1 MASQSNAAAIA
12 TVLARAKTDRV
23 AAASLLPLVYEELRQ
38 LARARVAKLAR
49 GQTIRATELVHEA
62 WMRVVAGGDPGWD
75 GRAHFFGAAANAMR
89 NILVE
94 QARRR
99 GAQKRDVH
107 RKEALVDDMP
117 EVMEPLPFADILSL
131 HEAMLELEREHAR
144 PAQVVELRF
153 FSGLSMP
160 EIAQALAT
168 SLPTVERDWRF
179 ARAWLQ
185 DRLGAAGT
193 GDD

>member
-1 MASQSNAAAIA
+1 MTQSNAAAIA

-89 NILVE
+89 NILVD
-94 QARRR
+94 QARAKATRKR
-99 GAQKRDVH
+99 GGGQDRAEVTPDLAVVEDVPTTDLLALD
-107 RKEALVDDMP
+107 EALT
-117 EVMEPLPFADILSL
+117 A
-131 HEAMLELEREHAR
+131 LEREHGR
-144 PAQVVELRF
+144 PAQVIMLRYF
-153 FSGLSMP
+153 AGLDM
-160 EIAQALAT
+160 EDIAVTLGVT
-168 SLPTVERDWRF
+168 SRTVERDWRF
-179 ARAWLQ
+179 ARAWLRRVL
-185 DRLGAAGT
+185 DVE
-193 GDD
+193 

>member
-1 MASQSNAAAIA
+1 MGPPTNASAIA

-23 AAASLLPLVYEELRQ
+23 AAESLLPLVYEELRQ
-38 LARARVAKLAR
+38 LARARVARLAR

-99 GAQKRDVH
+99 TAQKRDAQKKVV
-107 RKEALVDDMP
+107 LSDDMP
-117 EVMEPLPFADILSL
+117 DLETQLPFVDILSL
-131 HEAMLELEREHAR
+131 HEALLEFEKSHER
-144 PAQVVELRF
+144 PAKVVELRF

-185 DRLGAAGT
+185 DRLGAPSTA
-193 GDD
+193 DD